1 MPDRSW
7 NVYDR
12 PASVGF
18 GIDLASAGTSD
29 APARPPTRL
38 KPTRPSFVKSR
49 MLHESEKY
57 ARAGS
62 IVSSTLLETTVSV
75 PPR

>member
-1 MPDRSW
+1 MPDRNW

-38 KPTRPSFVKSR
+38 KPTRPSLVKSR
-49 MLHESEKY
+49 MFHESEK
-57 ARAGS
+57 
-62 IVSSTLLETTVSV
+62 
-75 PPR
+75 